1 VFLLI
6 ACNRST
12 DQIYSFQLFVQDEN
26 QVHARCHQLHMKVME
41 MLNNGTVINEQIYKQ
56 LCQEYGVPIPNDS
69 DVQH

>member
-1 VFLLI
+1 MFLLI
-6 ACNRST
+6 PCNRST

-26 QVHARCHQLHMKVME
+26 QVHARYRQLHIKVME
-41 MLNNGTVINEQIYKQ
+41 MFKNGTVINEQIYKQ